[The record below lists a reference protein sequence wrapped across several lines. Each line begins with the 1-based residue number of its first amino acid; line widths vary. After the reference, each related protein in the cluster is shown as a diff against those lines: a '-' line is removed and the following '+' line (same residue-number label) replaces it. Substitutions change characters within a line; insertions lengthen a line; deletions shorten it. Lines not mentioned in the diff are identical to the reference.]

1 MADELKGVSRPNDE
15 YLAMSI
21 FWHLTASLRGGTP
34 AMREAGRDYLPQE
47 PAESEQAYKNRL
59 DRSVLTN
66 LYKKTVTKLVG
77 KPLKKGVKLLEDV
90 PAEIKKY
97 ETNIDNQ
104 GTNLNV
110 FTRNILEAA
119 IDDGVTHILVD
130 YSDTQNVEGDF
141 PDGSLTMEQEEKL
154 GVRPYARHIRAA
166 DMIGWKWQIVNNK
179 KVLTQ
184 VRIKEFV
191 KVPGEDE
198 FTQETRERIRVVEP
212 FIQRVYEKQAQEQTG
227 TTQKKEEWVLIEA
240 KATTMPIVP
249 LVSVYTN
256 KAGFL
261 LGHPLLMDIAYL
273 NVAHWQ
279 SDSDQRNILH
289 IARIPIL
296 FATGFGD
303 DDSQVRLEIGSN
315 TMAKAPK
322 GATLAYV
329 EHTGKGIGAGVTDL
343 KDLEERIQLLG
354 MELLVKRPQGNVTA
368 TARTLDQAEADSEL
382 GLIAKE
388 LENALNAML
397 DLFGRWIG
405 LGDDGGGSTEVFKDF
420 GIESEDLSDID
431 LLLRARMAG
440 EISQMTFW
448 DEIKRRGLL
457 SDNFNPKTE
466 IDLLDIESG
475 GSINLE
481 DGGEDGDGDE
491 EGLPG
496 TAAERRNQPGDTTA
510 EANGHSH
517 VLQEGG
523 VTDEVTDEETGESH
537 SHEWDEL
544 AIRTSVDDAHSH
556 ILLVR
561 AAAGSHVGAE
571 KPAPEED
578 EDGNSDEG
586 IEPQSA
592 APAGSSEQLNRQE
605 GI

>member
-1 MADELKGVSRPNDE
+1 VSDEIKGVARPNEE
-15 YLAMSI
+15 YDAMSLL
-21 FWHLTASLRGGTP
+21 WHLVASLRGGTP
-34 AMREAGRDYLPQE
+34 AMRNAGRKYLPQE
-47 PAESEQAYKNRL
+47 PKESEEAYKNRL

-90 PAEIKKY
+90 PPELVRY

-110 FTRNILEAA
+110 FARDVLEAA

-141 PDGSLTMEQEEKL
+141 IDGSLTVEQEELL
-154 GVRPYARHIRAA
+154 GVRPYAKHVKAA
-166 DMIGWKWQIVNNK
+166 DLIGWKWQISNNK

-184 VRIKEFV
+184 IRVREYV
-191 KVPGEDE
+191 KVDGDDE
-198 FTQETRERIRVVEP
+198 FTQEVRERIRVIEP
-212 FIQRVYEKQAQEQTG
+212 YIQRVYEKSEPNEQQSSG
-227 TTQKKEEWVLIEA
+227 DPDEWVLIEA
-240 KATTMPIVP
+240 KVTTMPIVP
-249 LVSVYTN
+249 LVTMYTN
-256 KAGFL
+256 KVGFL
-261 LGHPLLMDIAYL
+261 LGSPLLLDIAYL

-289 IARIPIL
+289 VARIPIL

-303 DDSQVRLEIGSN
+303 DDSQVTIEIGSN
-315 TMAKAPK
+315 TFAKAPK
-322 GATLAYV
+322 GATLEYV
-329 EHTGKGIGAGVTDL
+329 EHTGKGIDAGVKDL

-388 LENALNAML
+388 LENTLNKML
-397 DLFGRWIG
+397 DLFGRWVG

-420 GIESEDLSDID
+420 GIESEDLQDVD
-431 LLLRARMAG
+431 LLLRSRMAG

-457 SDNFNPKTE
+457 SDNFNPTTE
-466 IDLLDIESG
+466 INLLDIESG
-475 GSINLE
+475 GSINVKG
-481 DGGEDGDGDE
+481 DGEDDDE
-491 EGLPG
+491 DSLPG
-496 TAAERRNQPGDTTA
+496 AAAERRNQEGDTTS
-510 EANGHSH
+510 EANGHTH
-517 VLQEGG
+517 VLQANG
-523 VTDEVTDEETGESH
+523 VTDTVIDENTGESH
-537 SHEWDEL
+537 SHTWDEL
-544 AIRTSVDDAHSH
+544 AIRTSVDAAHSH

-561 AAAGSHVGAE
+561 AAAGSHVGAD
-571 KPAPEED
+571 APSDTGEED
-578 EDGNSDEG
+578 VNSSEG

-592 APAGSSEQLNRQE
+592 QAAGSSEQLNRQE
-605 GI
+605 GV

>member
-1 MADELKGVSRPNDE
+1 VSDEIKGVARPNEE
-15 YLAMSI
+15 YDAMSLL
-21 FWHLTASLRGGTP
+21 WHLVASLRGGTP
-34 AMREAGRDYLPQE
+34 AMRDAGRKYLPQE
-47 PAESEQAYKNRL
+47 PKESEEAYKNRL

-90 PAEIKKY
+90 PPELVRY

-110 FTRNILEAA
+110 FARDVLEAA

-141 PDGSLTMEQEEKL
+141 IDGSLTVEQEELL
-154 GVRPYARHIRAA
+154 GVRPYAKHVKAA
-166 DMIGWKWQIVNNK
+166 DLIGWKWQISNNK

-184 VRIKEFV
+184 IRVREYV
-191 KVPGEDE
+191 KVDGDDE
-198 FTQETRERIRVVEP
+198 FTQEVRERIRVIEP
-212 FIQRVYEKQAQEQTG
+212 YIQRVYEKSEPNEQQSSG
-227 TTQKKEEWVLIEA
+227 DPDEWVLIEA
-240 KATTMPIVP
+240 KVTTMPIVP
-249 LVSVYTN
+249 LVTMYTN
-256 KAGFL
+256 KVGFL
-261 LGHPLLMDIAYL
+261 LGSPLLLDIAYL

-289 IARIPIL
+289 VARIPIL

-303 DDSQVRLEIGSN
+303 DDSQVTIEIGSN
-315 TMAKAPK
+315 TFAKAPK
-322 GATLAYV
+322 GATLEYV
-329 EHTGKGIGAGVTDL
+329 EHTGKGIDAGVKDL

-388 LENALNAML
+388 LENTLNKML
-397 DLFGRWIG
+397 DLFGRWVG

-420 GIESEDLSDID
+420 GIESEDLQDVD
-431 LLLRARMAG
+431 LLLRSRMAG

-457 SDNFNPKTE
+457 SDNFNPTTE
-466 IDLLDIESG
+466 INLLDIESG
-475 GSINLE
+475 GSINVKG
-481 DGGEDGDGDE
+481 DGEDDDE
-491 EGLPG
+491 DSLPG
-496 TAAERRNQPGDTTA
+496 AAAERRNQEGDTTS
-510 EANGHSH
+510 EANGHTH
-517 VLQEGG
+517 VLQANG
-523 VTDEVTDEETGESH
+523 VTDTVIDENTGESH
-537 SHEWDEL
+537 SHTWDEL
-544 AIRTSVDDAHSH
+544 AIRTSVDAAHSH

-561 AAAGSHVGAE
+561 AAAGSHVGAD
-571 KPAPEED
+571 APSDTGEED
-578 EDGNSDEG
+578 VNSSEG

-592 APAGSSEQLNRQE
+592 QAAGSSEQLNRQE
-605 GI
+605 GV

>member
-1 MADELKGVSRPNDE
+1 MSDEIKGVARPNEE
-15 YLAMSI
+15 YDAMSLL
-21 FWHLTASLRGGTP
+21 WHLVASLRGGTP
-34 AMREAGRDYLPQE
+34 AMRDAGRKYLPQE
-47 PAESEQAYKNRL
+47 PKESEEAYKNRL

-90 PAEIKKY
+90 PPELVRY

-110 FTRNILEAA
+110 FARDVLEAA

-141 PDGSLTMEQEEKL
+141 IDGSLTVEQEELL
-154 GVRPYARHIRAA
+154 GVRPYAKHVKAA
-166 DMIGWKWQIVNNK
+166 DLIGWKWQISNNK

-184 VRIKEFV
+184 IRVREYV
-191 KVPGEDE
+191 KVDGDDE
-198 FTQETRERIRVVEP
+198 FTQEVRERIRVIEP
-212 FIQRVYEKQAQEQTG
+212 YIQRVYEKSEPNEQQSSG
-227 TTQKKEEWVLIEA
+227 DPDEWVLIEA
-240 KATTMPIVP
+240 KVTTMPIVP
-249 LVSVYTN
+249 LVTMYTN
-256 KAGFL
+256 KVGFL
-261 LGHPLLMDIAYL
+261 LGSPLLLDIAYL

-289 IARIPIL
+289 VARIPIL

-303 DDSQVRLEIGSN
+303 DDSQVTIEIGSN
-315 TMAKAPK
+315 TFAKAPK
-322 GATLAYV
+322 GATLEYV
-329 EHTGKGIGAGVTDL
+329 EHTGKGIDAGVKDL

-388 LENALNAML
+388 LENTLNKML
-397 DLFGRWIG
+397 DLFGRWVG

-420 GIESEDLSDID
+420 GIESEDLQDVD
-431 LLLRARMAG
+431 LLLRSRMAG

-457 SDNFNPKTE
+457 SDNFNPTTE
-466 IDLLDIESG
+466 INLLDIESG
-475 GSINLE
+475 GSINVKG
-481 DGGEDGDGDE
+481 DGEDDDE
-491 EGLPG
+491 DSLPG
-496 TAAERRNQPGDTTA
+496 AAAERRNQEGDTTS
-510 EANGHSH
+510 EANGHTH
-517 VLQEGG
+517 VLQANG
-523 VTDEVTDEETGESH
+523 VTDTVIDENTGESH
-537 SHEWDEL
+537 SHTWDEL
-544 AIRTSVDDAHSH
+544 AIRTSVDAAHSH

-561 AAAGSHVGAE
+561 AAAGSHVGAD
-571 KPAPEED
+571 APSDTGEED
-578 EDGNSDEG
+578 VNSSEG

-592 APAGSSEQLNRQE
+592 QAAGSSEQLNRQE
-605 GI
+605 GV

>member
-1 MADELKGVSRPNDE
+1 VSDEIKGVARPNEE
-15 YLAMSI
+15 YDAMSLL
-21 FWHLTASLRGGTP
+21 WHLVASLRGGTP
-34 AMREAGRDYLPQE
+34 AMRDAGRKYLPQE
-47 PAESEQAYKNRL
+47 PKESEEAYKNRL

-90 PAEIKKY
+90 PPELVRY

-110 FTRNILEAA
+110 FARDVLEAA

-141 PDGSLTMEQEEKL
+141 IDGSLTVEQEELL
-154 GVRPYARHIRAA
+154 GVRPYAKHVKAA
-166 DMIGWKWQIVNNK
+166 DLIGWKWQISNNK

-184 VRIKEFV
+184 IRVREYV
-191 KVPGEDE
+191 KVDGDDE
-198 FTQETRERIRVVEP
+198 FTQEVRERIRVIEP
-212 FIQRVYEKQAQEQTG
+212 YIQRVYEKSEPNEQQSSG
-227 TTQKKEEWVLIEA
+227 DPDEWVLIEA
-240 KATTMPIVP
+240 KVTTMPIVP
-249 LVSVYTN
+249 LVTMYTN
-256 KAGFL
+256 KVGFL
-261 LGHPLLMDIAYL
+261 LGSPLLLDIAYL

-289 IARIPIL
+289 VARIPIL

-303 DDSQVRLEIGSN
+303 DDSQVTIEIGSN
-315 TMAKAPK
+315 TFARAPK
-322 GATLAYV
+322 GATLEYV
-329 EHTGKGIGAGVTDL
+329 EHTGKGIDAGVKDL

-388 LENALNAML
+388 LENTLNKML
-397 DLFGRWIG
+397 DLFGRWVG

-420 GIESEDLSDID
+420 GIESEDLQDVD
-431 LLLRARMAG
+431 LLLRSRMAG

-457 SDNFNPKTE
+457 SDNFNPTTE
-466 IDLLDIESG
+466 INLLDIESG
-475 GSINLE
+475 GSINVKG
-481 DGGEDGDGDE
+481 DGEDDDE
-491 EGLPG
+491 DSLPG
-496 TAAERRNQPGDTTA
+496 AAAERRNQEGDTTS
-510 EANGHSH
+510 EANGHTH
-517 VLQEGG
+517 VLQANG
-523 VTDEVTDEETGESH
+523 VTDTVIDENTGESH
-537 SHEWDEL
+537 SHTWDEL
-544 AIRTSVDDAHSH
+544 AIRTSVDAAHSH

-561 AAAGSHVGAE
+561 AAAGSHVGAD
-571 KPAPEED
+571 APSDTGEED
-578 EDGNSDEG
+578 VNSSEG

-592 APAGSSEQLNRQE
+592 QAAGSSEQLNRQE
-605 GI
+605 GV